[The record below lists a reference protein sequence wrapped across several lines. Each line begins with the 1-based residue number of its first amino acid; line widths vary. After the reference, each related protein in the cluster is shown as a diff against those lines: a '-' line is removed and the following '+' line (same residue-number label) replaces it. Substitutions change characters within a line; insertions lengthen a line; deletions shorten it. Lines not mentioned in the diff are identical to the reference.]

1 MLCESTRGARGV
13 GLNHLCDAMRAWKN
27 NMSLFDK
34 LFLSTEENDVAEA
47 QSALFVLTLQD
58 RIESEHRLSLQ
69 KNKSKCNGQFNSA

>member
-27 NMSLFDK
+27 IMSLFDK

-47 QSALFVLTLQD
+47 QSALFVLTLQGPSTNFHCKK
-58 RIESEHRLSLQ
+58 RQNLLYIVNL
-69 KNKSKCNGQFNSA
+69 KNN

>member
-47 QSALFVLTLQD
+47 QSALFVLTLQV
-58 RIESEHRLSLQ
+58 RAQTFTAKKTEFLPYIEF
-69 KNKSKCNGQFNSA
+69 KD